1 MRFPLKAAGLA
12 ATAARDPS
20 REVMAAAFAIL
31 LCHYGEL
38 AADRRA
44 IRNIISRVAK
54 LGSSQDSGQISSHPQ
69 SCQGTQAHTRCGC
82 ASRQSRQGK
91 TRTRCNGV
99 CTADFI
105 LRRPRRCAARS
116 PVHEQWLP
124 HRHEGRQLV
133 RPRHAFNTNVLKPG
147 ERRGRPSRALSM
159 LQLRSSSPGSWRLL
173 PMNLLPVFSIRLY
186 APMTLE
192 RGTTPRPRGLGV

>member
-1 MRFPLKAAGLA
+1 MARGDPACTKPSQRSGYRFLAIGIAFLAPCMCLWLAAGLGTCTREVRFPLKAAGLA

-69 SCQGTQAHTRCGC
+69 SCQGTQAHSRCGC
-82 ASRQSRQGK
+82 ATRQSRQG
-91 TRTRCNGV
+91 G
-99 CTADFI
+99 D
-105 LRRPRRCAARS
+105 
-116 PVHEQWLP
+116 
-124 HRHEGRQLV
+124 
-133 RPRHAFNTNVLKPG
+133 
-147 ERRGRPSRALSM
+147 
-159 LQLRSSSPGSWRLL
+159 
-173 PMNLLPVFSIRLY
+173 
-186 APMTLE
+186 
-192 RGTTPRPRGLGV
+192 

>member
-1 MRFPLKAAGLA
+1 
-12 ATAARDPS
+12 
-20 REVMAAAFAIL
+20 MAAAFAIL

-91 TRTRCNGV
+91 PRTRCNGV

-124 HRHEGRQLV
+124 HRHEGRKLV
-133 RPRHAFNTNVLKPG
+133 RPMHACKINILTLG
-147 ERRGRPSRALSM
+147 ERRDRASRALSM

-173 PMNLLPVFSIRLY
+173 PMILLAAFSIRLY
-186 APMTLE
+186 APTTLE
-192 RGTTPRPRGLGV
+192 RGSTTSRRGLGE